1 MNILNIMKFQIMPP
15 RVILLS
21 PNNIISIFLF
31 GFANCVFTG
40 QGIVMTIN
48 NAYDV
53 INQDDDLEYDDDDD
67 NAGGGEDDDDGVDG
81 YAGHYRTV

>member
-21 PNNIISIFLF
+21 PKNIISIFLF

-40 QGIVMTIN
+40 QGIVMTID

-53 INQDDDLEYDDDDD
+53 INQDDADMMMMAMLEVVRMTMMVLM
-67 NAGGGEDDDDGVDG
+67 ETLV
-81 YAGHYRTV
+81 

>member
-1 MNILNIMKFQIMPP
+1 MKFQIMPP

-40 QGIVMTIN
+40 QGIVMTID

-53 INQDDDLEYDDDDD
+53 TNQDTDLEYDADMMMMAILEVVRMTMMVLMDTL
-67 NAGGGEDDDDGVDG
+67 V
-81 YAGHYRTV
+81 

>member
-40 QGIVMTIN
+40 QGIVMTID

-53 INQDDDLEYDDDDD
+53 INQDDADMMIMAMLEVVRMTMMVLM
-67 NAGGGEDDDDGVDG
+67 ETLV
-81 YAGHYRTV
+81 

>member
-40 QGIVMTIN
+40 QGIVMTID

-53 INQDDDLEYDDDDD
+53 IDQDDDMEYDADIMMM
-67 NAGGGEDDDDGVDG
+67 AMLEVV
-81 YAGHYRTV
+81 RMKMMVLMETLV

>member
-40 QGIVMTIN
+40 QGIVMTID

-53 INQDDDLEYDDDDD
+53 INQDDADMMMMAMLEVVRMTMMVLMDTL
-67 NAGGGEDDDDGVDG
+67 V
-81 YAGHYRTV
+81 

>member
-40 QGIVMTIN
+40 QGIVMTID

-53 INQDDDLEYDDDDD
+53 INQDDADMMMMAMLEVVRMTMMVLM
-67 NAGGGEDDDDGVDG
+67 ETLV
-81 YAGHYRTV
+81 

>member
-40 QGIVMTIN
+40 QGIVMTID

-53 INQDDDLEYDDDDD
+53 INQDDDLEYDADMMMMAMLEVVRMTMMVLMDTL
-67 NAGGGEDDDDGVDG
+67 V
-81 YAGHYRTV
+81 

>member
-40 QGIVMTIN
+40 QGIVMTID

-53 INQDDDLEYDDDDD
+53 INQDADLEYDADMMMM
-67 NAGGGEDDDDGVDG
+67 AILEVV
-81 YAGHYRTV
+81 RMTMMVLMETLV